1 MKLNKLTAMIGLS
14 LSIGAAPVFAE
25 TTPVDHSQMDHSQM
39 QMSDSNS
46 VDHSQMDHSQMH
58 AANDHAAMDH
68 SKMAGKMNHGSMQM
82 APAGIMK
89 TNTHMKGGFMFS
101 YGYMTMEMD
110 GIKDGTNKASNDD
123 VFADGYMMAPSEM
136 SMQMH
141 MLGAMYGMTDDL
153 TLAVMAGY
161 AKKDMD
167 MLMKHS
173 MGMGMTMMMKHSGES
188 SGITDTEVSVIDNLN
203 RYGIEDFVISYG
215 VSLPTGDIDV
225 KSGGKKLGYPM
236 QLGSGTFDFLPSITH
251 QKALSNGWGY
261 GVQGRATIRIGNNSN
276 DYRLGNK
283 YAASTWISKD
293 LTQGFSL
300 SGILDVAH
308 QGNING
314 QDKDLMAS
322 MSPSKDPNARE
333 STVVTAGVS
342 GRYNLGSGH
351 NVLLR
356 VDVPVYEDFAG
367 PQLMTDYKLAFN
379 YKKMF

>member
-14 LSIGAAPVFAE
+14 LSMGVAPVFAE
-25 TTPVDHSQMDHSQM
+25 TTAVDHSTMDHSQMDHSQI
-39 QMSDSNS
+39 QV
-46 VDHSQMDHSQMH
+46 VDTNTD
-58 AANDHAAMDH
+58 APMDH
-68 SKMAGKMNHGSMQM
+68 SKMDHGKMAMSGMSGKMDHGSMQM

-89 TNTHMKGGFMFS
+89 SNTHMKGGFMFS
-101 YGYMTMEMD
+101 YGFMSMEMD
-110 GIKDGTNKASNDD
+110 GIKDGTNKVSNDD
-123 VFADGYMMAPSEM
+123 VFSDGYMMAPSKM
-136 SMQMH
+136 SMKMH

-161 AKKDMD
+161 AEKDMD
-167 MLMKHS
+167 MIHKMMSGMLM
-173 MGMGMTMMMKHSGES
+173 THSGDS

-203 RYGIEDFVISYG
+203 RYGIENFVISYG
-215 VSLPTGDIDV
+215 VSLPTGDIDA
-225 KSGGKKLGYPM
+225 KSEGKKLGYPM
-236 QLGSGTFDFLPSITH
+236 QLGSGTFDFLPSVTH
-251 QKALSNGWGY
+251 QKTLTNGWGY

-283 YAASTWISKD
+283 YAASTWVTKNLAKS
-293 LTQGFSL
+293 FSL
-300 SGILDVAH
+300 SGILDVAYS
-308 QGNING
+308 GNING
-314 QDKDLMAS
+314 SDKDLMTN